1 MVLAPR
7 LSLSAQ
13 QDNMLLNLV
22 VLPFLL
28 NALTLIQLLVNAS
41 HVFKATMLKVEFAK
55 GSFALKDKFPLNTV
69 SSVPTSPPSAELT
82 IFSVET
88 ASAAKILTIQSEMVN
103 ASKSL
108 MVLLVVKKGKN
119 LDMENV

>member
-1 MVLAPR
+1 
-7 LSLSAQ
+7 
-13 QDNMLLNLV
+13 
-22 VLPFLL
+22 
-28 NALTLIQLLVNAS
+28 
-41 HVFKATMLKVEFAK
+41 MLKVEFAK